1 LTIHDS
7 DLIVESG
14 GRMRNFAG
22 RAYLPDLVPASVAV
36 GDIR

>member
-1 LTIHDS
+1 MRDP

-22 RAYLPDLVPASVAV
+22 RAYLPNLVPAAV
-36 GDIR
+36 SAGDIR